1 MPTRK
6 YWGMANASVLV
17 IAIAVFAASLVT
29 LGSVTTVDAEAALP
43 SGFEESVVLS
53 GLNQPTNVEFS
64 EDGRV
69 FIAEKSGL
77 IKAYDDLSDK
87 QPTIFADLRT
97 EVHNYWDRGLLGLS
111 LDPGFPAKP
120 YVYALYT
127 HDAPIHGTAPR
138 WGAPGATSD
147 PCPTPPGPT
156 ADGCVVSGRL
166 SRLKAD
172 VATNTMTGDE
182 KVLIEDWCQQYPS
195 HSVGELAF
203 GPDGKLYVSG
213 GDGAAH
219 FGADYG
225 QGGGSMQGS
234 PTPKNPCGDPPTG
247 VGGTQTPPTA
257 EGGALRSQDLRTG
270 GDWVAL
276 NGAILRVD
284 PATGAAAP
292 GNPFYGSAGPNASRI
307 IAYGL
312 RNPFRFAIRPSTNEV
327 WIGNVGFN
335 KWEEINRIINPTDAV
350 VENFGWP
357 CYEGTERQANFDAT
371 NLKICE
377 NLYGA
382 SNAVKPP
389 YFAYGHNSPVF
400 PGDTC
405 PLTGAS
411 IAGPTFYE
419 GGSYPDRYDGS
430 LIFGDYVRGCI
441 WVMFEGTNGLPTPAK
456 LETFVAGAANPV
468 DLEIG
473 PSGNLFY
480 VDFGGGTVRRVQYF
494 GGNRPPKAVAKANQT
509 NGATPLT
516 VSFDGTASSDLDSGD
531 TLTYAWDLDG
541 DGGFDDADSPQPSYT
556 YATQDNY
563 DVQLR
568 VTDNH
573 GASDTLDTPITV
585 SAGNTPPTAVMDVSP
600 LTWRVGDEITFS
612 GSASDNE
619 ETLPASSLSWFLIMH
634 HCSSEG
640 SCHEH
645 PLQEFDGVS
654 SGSFIAPD
662 HEYPSHL
669 ELRLTATDSG
679 GLSDIRSMRLDPQ
692 TVTLNFRT
700 SPTGLGLIFGSDSG
714 TAPFSRTTIV
724 GSKNLLSAPT
734 PQEVNGQVYRFV
746 SWSDGKGQ
754 SHEIVAGSSAST
766 YTATYTIAP
775 KITSVVPRPDSSI
788 RDRTP
793 TIRATVSD
801 AETDL
806 TKDDISLYLDGV
818 WVARTAFAYDR
829 ATDTLTYTPGKRL
842 ALGWHTVKIRAV
854 DAKNVPG
861 TKSWSFRIVTG

>member
-1 MPTRK
+1 
-6 YWGMANASVLV
+6 MARANIFAV
-17 IAIAVFAASLVT
+17 AIAALAATLVT
-29 LGSVTTVDAEAALP
+29 LASLPTADAESTLP
-43 SGFEESVVLS
+43 SGFDETVVLS
-53 GLNQPTNVEFS
+53 GLDKPTNVEFS
-64 EDGRV
+64 ADGRV
-69 FIAEKSGL
+69 FVAEKSGL
-77 IKAYDDLSDK
+77 IKAYDDLSDD

-97 EVHNYWDRGLLGLS
+97 KVHNYWDRGLLGLS
-111 LDPGFPAKP
+111 LDPSFPTKP
-120 YVYALYT
+120 YVYVLYT
-127 HDAPIHGTAPR
+127 HDALIHETAPR

-156 ADGCVVSGRL
+156 ADGCVVSGHL

-195 HSVGELAF
+195 HSVGDLAF

-213 GDGAAH
+213 GEGAAH

-225 QGGGSMQGS
+225 QGGGSLQDS

-441 WVMFEGTNGLPTPAK
+441 WVMFEGANGQPPAPAT
-456 LETFVAGAANPV
+456 LETLVAGAANPV

-473 PSGNLFY
+473 PGGDLFY
-480 VDFGGGTVRRVQYF
+480 VDFGGGTVRRIQYF
-494 GGNRPPKAVAKANQT
+494 GGNRPPKAVAKAYPT

-516 VSFDGTASSDLDSGD
+516 VSFDGTDSSDPDPGD
-531 TLTYAWDLDG
+531 ELTYAWDLDG
-541 DGGFDDADSPQPSYT
+541 DGAFDDDPSGSPRPSYT
-556 YATQDNY
+556 YDTAGNY
-563 DVQLR
+563 KVQLR
-568 VTDNH
+568 VTDSH
-573 GASDTLDTPITV
+573 GASDTLDTPIT
-585 SAGNTPPTAVMDVSP
+585 
-600 LTWRVGDEITFS
+600 
-612 GSASDNE
+612 
-619 ETLPASSLSWFLIMH
+619 
-634 HCSSEG
+634 
-640 SCHEH
+640 
-645 PLQEFDGVS
+645 
-654 SGSFIAPD
+654 
-662 HEYPSHL
+662 
-669 ELRLTATDSG
+669 
-679 GLSDIRSMRLDPQ
+679 
-692 TVTLNFRT
+692 
-700 SPTGLGLIFGSDSG
+700 
-714 TAPFSRTTIV
+714 
-724 GSKNLLSAPT
+724 
-734 PQEVNGQVYRFV
+734 
-746 SWSDGKGQ
+746 
-754 SHEIVAGSSAST
+754 
-766 YTATYTIAP
+766 
-775 KITSVVPRPDSSI
+775 
-788 RDRTP
+788 
-793 TIRATVSD
+793 
-801 AETDL
+801 
-806 TKDDISLYLDGV
+806 
-818 WVARTAFAYDR
+818 
-829 ATDTLTYTPGKRL
+829 
-842 ALGWHTVKIRAV
+842 
-854 DAKNVPG
+854 
-861 TKSWSFRIVTG
+861 